1 MSDLFSVSASGME
14 AQRYRMNIIASN
26 LANVETTRTET
37 GGAYRRKDIVFA
49 AQAEGGF
56 GAVLRQ
62 AMDAGQPT
70 GVKVAGVIEDARPLK
85 HVYEPGHPDADPNG
99 YVAFPNINVAEEMVN
114 MIAASRSYE
123 ANVSA
128 FKATREMALKALEL
142 GS

>member
-1 MSDLFSVSASGME
+1 MADLFSVSASGME
-14 AQRYRMNIIASN
+14 AQRFRMNIIASN
-26 LANVETTRTET
+26 LANVETTRTES

-49 AQAEGGF
+49 AQGEGGF
-56 GAVLRQ
+56 GSVLQNAIDGQ
-62 AMDAGQPT
+62 AP

-85 HVYEPGHPDADPNG
+85 QVYEPAHPDADANG

-128 FKATREMALKALEL
+128 FKATREMALKALEI
-142 GS
+142 GQ

>member
-14 AQRYRMNIIASN
+14 AQRFRMNIIASN

-49 AQAEGGF
+49 AQGEGFGGF
-56 GAVLRQ
+56 LQ
-62 AMDAGQPT
+62 KAMDAAAP
-70 GVKVAGVIEDARPLK
+70 GVKIAGVIEDARPLK
-85 HVYEPGHPDADPNG
+85 HVYEPTHPDANSEG

-142 GS
+142 GQ

>member
-1 MSDLFSVSASGME
+1 MADLFSVSASGME
-14 AQRYRMNIIASN
+14 AQRFRMNIIASN
-26 LANVETTRTET
+26 LANVETTRTES

-56 GAVLRQ
+56 GSVMQ
-62 AMDAGQPT
+62 KAMDATAP

-85 HVYEPGHPDADPNG
+85 QVYEPAHPDADANG

-128 FKATREMALKALEL
+128 FKATREMALKALEI
-142 GS
+142 GQ

>member
-1 MSDLFSVSASGME
+1 MADLFSVSASGME
-14 AQRYRMNIIASN
+14 AQRFRMNIIASN
-26 LANVETTRTET
+26 LANVETTRTES

-49 AQAEGGF
+49 AQGEGGF
-56 GAVLRQ
+56 GSVLQ
-62 AMDAGQPT
+62 KAMDSAAP

-85 HVYEPGHPDADPNG
+85 QVYEPAHPDADANG

-128 FKATREMALKALEL
+128 FKATREMALKALEI
-142 GS
+142 GQ

>member
-1 MSDLFSVSASGME
+1 MADLFSVSASGME
-14 AQRYRMNIIASN
+14 AQRFRMNIIASN
-26 LANVETTRTET
+26 LANVETTRTES

-49 AQAEGGF
+49 AQGEGGF
-56 GAVLRQ
+56 GSFLRQ
-62 AMDAGQPT
+62 AMDGAAP
-70 GVKVAGVIEDARPLK
+70 GVKIAGVIEDARPLK
-85 HVYEPGHPDADPNG
+85 HIYEPAHPDANPEG

-142 GS
+142 GQ